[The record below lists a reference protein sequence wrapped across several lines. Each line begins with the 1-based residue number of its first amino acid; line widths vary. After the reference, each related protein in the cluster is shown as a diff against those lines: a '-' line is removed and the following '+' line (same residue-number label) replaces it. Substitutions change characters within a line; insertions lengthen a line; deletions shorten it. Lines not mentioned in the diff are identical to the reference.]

1 MLLAILMEQ
10 LFQLTVVG
18 QLGKGELRNI
28 EELLNTDAIKVLEIW
43 QGHLNNFFGFKEAI
57 NFLEKRYS

>member
-1 MLLAILMEQ
+1 MSDSYGINGEGVE
-10 LFQLTVVG
+10 F
-18 QLGKGELRNI
+18 GKGELRNI
-28 EELLNTDAIKVLEIW
+28 EELINTNTIKVLEIW

>member
-1 MLLAILMEQ
+1 MRLAILMEQ

-28 EELLNTDAIKVLEIW
+28 EELINTNTIKVLEIW
-43 QGHLNNFFGFKEAI
+43 QGHLNNFFGFK
-57 NFLEKRYS
+57 

>member
-1 MLLAILMEQ
+1 ME
-10 LFQLTVVG
+10 LTVRE
-18 QLGKGELRNI
+18 LSLAKGELRNI

-43 QGHLNNFFGFKEAI
+43 QGHLNNFFGFKEQAI